1 MPGASEAGVWFG
13 AGEHAKEGDGTVK
26 GIKLGSGFK
35 LTKDDKIVRD
45 EGARLD
51 KLPVNL
57 RIAAKNSTKVKVAK
71 GIRPRQG

>member
-1 MPGASEAGVWFG
+1 M
-13 AGEHAKEGDGTVK
+13 K

-45 EGARLD
+45 EGARLA